1 MMWSRQFVGC
11 LTKNINKNKEL
22 YVRNLFRLNKNKY
35 SASLGRGIYIRRYGW
50 LGSARRVGVGQDRE
64 VVE

>member
-1 MMWSRQFVGC
+1 MWLLQFVGC
-11 LTKNINKNKEL
+11 LTKNITKNKEL
-22 YVRNLFRLNKNKY
+22 YVRNLFRLNKTDH
-35 SASLGRGIYIRRYGW
+35 STILGRGIYIRRYGW

>member
-1 MMWSRQFVGC
+1 MMWLLRFVGC

-22 YVRNLFRLNKNKY
+22 YVRNLFRLNK
-35 SASLGRGIYIRRYGW
+35 ADRPTWLGRGVYIRRYGW

-64 VVE
+64 VCE